1 MMKTFGLDRI
11 TDLDIKNT
19 SFQRDDYYPDK
30 VFEHSFGIISSE
42 EESQKILIS
51 CDWQQGQYIKSMPF
65 HHSQIVEKE
74 DKSKNEV
81 VISLFLKPTYD
92 FEREIL
98 SYGSGMKVLAPE
110 SFKKRLK
117 EEVSNM
123 YTMYKK

>member
-1 MMKTFGLDRI
+1 
-11 TDLDIKNT
+11 
-19 SFQRDDYYPDK
+19 
-30 VFEHSFGIISSE
+30 
-42 EESQKILIS
+42 
-51 CDWQQGQYIKSMPF
+51 MPF

-92 FEREIL
+92 FERELL
-98 SYGSGMKVLAPE
+98 SYGSGIKVLAPE

-117 EEVSNM
+117 EEVHNM

>member
-1 MMKTFGLDRI
+1 
-11 TDLDIKNT
+11 
-19 SFQRDDYYPDK
+19 
-30 VFEHSFGIISSE
+30 
-42 EESQKILIS
+42 
-51 CDWQQGQYIKSMPF
+51 MPF